1 MAPSNFKV
9 LKSAGVTL
17 QASTWRCRVFTPSE
31 PDQRGHPS
39 AGLNMTVTLDN
50 RYPGSCFLFQFGP
63 GSILF
68 FFSPP
73 LSLSCFSHASSLPVT
88 EILSAASQHVIY
100 LASLPALMSPCSFYT
115 SSLFCLLLAC
125 NHPVITSPHK
135 VQLISP
141 IIIIITDQRGMIGK
155 VREGFPSLRLH
166 LYPG

>member
-1 MAPSNFKV
+1 MAPSTFKV

-135 VQLISP
+135 V
-141 IIIIITDQRGMIGK
+141 
-155 VREGFPSLRLH
+155 
-166 LYPG
+166 

>member
-1 MAPSNFKV
+1 MAPSTFKV

-68 FFSPP
+68 FFSLLSRCHVSVTPRAF
-73 LSLSCFSHASSLPVT
+73 LSLRFCQQP
-88 EILSAASQHVIY
+88 
-100 LASLPALMSPCSFYT
+100 PNM
-115 SSLFCLLLAC
+115 LF
-125 NHPVITSPHK
+125 I
-135 VQLISP
+135 
-141 IIIIITDQRGMIGK
+141 
-155 VREGFPSLRLH
+155 
-166 LYPG
+166 